1 MVVET
6 KLYALCLDVEMALD
20 ELRMRILSPAEF
32 WDPVNLWEW
41 EISNTFGQIFGCY
54 RAILLIAKHGI
65 ARPAAALSRSIHEA
79 YIRFV
84 YLIRNEWELK
94 DWFEYNLSVQY
105 HSAQDT
111 LTYDPIPNDDHEE
124 EYRTVIDNVE
134 LLMERRPKRRK
145 FPWRPMRHL
154 LNDVTSG
161 LPAGNAM
168 QVRRLLLHNP
178 SESVH
183 IQFGGPQPSELT
195 LALAEVSITD
205 AMKRVLEML
214 DQNRIMPRPKSEFVS
229 KWSSLL
235 REMESTLECRMAGGS
250 VMSGR

>member
-1 MVVET
+1 MALET
-6 KLYALCLDVEMALD
+6 KLYALCSDVEMALD
-20 ELRMRILSPAEF
+20 ELRTRILSPAEF

-54 RAILLIAKHGI
+54 RAILLIAENGI
-65 ARPAAALSRSIHEA
+65 TRPAAALSRSIHEA

-84 YLIRNEWELK
+84 YLTRNEWELK
-94 DWFEYNLSVQY
+94 DWFEYNLSVQ
-105 HSAQDT
+105 HHHAQDT
-111 LTYDPIPNDDHEE
+111 LKYDPIPNDDHEE

-134 LLMERRPKRRK
+134 LLMGMQPKRRA
-145 FPWRPMRHL
+145 FPWRPIGHL

-161 LPAGNAM
+161 LPAGSAGR
-168 QVRRLLLHNP
+168 VRRLLVHNP

-183 IQFGGPQPSELT
+183 IQFGGPQPLELT
-195 LALAEVSITD
+195 LGLAEVSITD

-214 DQNRIMPRPKSEFVS
+214 DNNRIMPRSRSEFVS
-229 KWSSLL
+229 KWSGLL

-250 VMSGR
+250 VMNGP